1 MKSVLLLY
9 ETSLKKSMKS
19 ALQGTASYCSN
30 IASQISRRRSSDLRV
45 LMLFITRR
53 LGEVAGCCRGWGFYA
68 ALLAGESMKG
78 GNESYSGP
86 GQYPCSIIQ
95 PREIL
100 GEPES
105 RCTSTWGRKTTPK
118 ISYFKRHHPPQVMGH
133 SLFELSKRHSL
144 SYMPVRLSKLPL
156 FYLFT
161 DLPIYL
167 ECLLCSVHTRNT
179 RIAKIPI
186 PHKILHI

>member
-1 MKSVLLLY
+1 MQTCWQEK
-9 ETSLKKSMKS
+9 
-19 ALQGTASYCSN
+19 AL
-30 IASQISRRRSSDLRV
+30 
-45 LMLFITRR
+45 
-53 LGEVAGCCRGWGFYA
+53 
-68 ALLAGESMKG
+68 KG

-86 GQYPCSIIQ
+86 SQYQCSIIQ

-100 GEPES
+100 GELES

-118 ISYFKRHHPPQVMGH
+118 ISYFKTSPSTGDGSH

-144 SYMPVRLSKLPL
+144 SYMPIHLSKLPL
-156 FYLFT
+156 FYLFM

-179 RIAKIPI
+179 RIDKIPI
-186 PHKILHI
+186 PHKTLHI